1 MIRVFLLLLSC
12 IPIYLHAQWTTPCV
26 DSNRINP
33 FYQCNDP
40 SFNPV
45 CGCNNVT
52 YRNGC
57 EMTNV
62 AGVNYAASDQ
72 NGVCRND
79 FFFYHF
85 YPNPVVDRM
94 NFSMQY
100 APQEV
105 STATMQIYDIFGN
118 VVYFQLLNS
127 FSDFPTTPQSIT
139 FTNLETGL
147 YIMVIQSRG
156 VFKISKFMKHT
167 F

>member
-1 MIRVFLLLLSC
+1 MAN
-12 IPIYLHAQWTTPCV
+12 AQFDFCV

-40 SFNPV
+40 SFDPV

-62 AGVNYAASDQ
+62 AGVNFPAADQ

-79 FFFYHF
+79 FFFYYF
-85 YPNPVVDRM
+85 YPNPVIDRM
-94 NFSMQY
+94 NFVMQF
-100 APQEV
+100 ASQET
-105 STATMQIYDIFGN
+105 SPATMQIYDIYGN
-118 VVYFQLLNS
+118 VVYFQLLNNIL
-127 FSDFPTTPQSIT
+127 DFPTPPQTIT
-139 FTNLETGL
+139 FTNLETGV
-147 YIMVIQSRG
+147 YVMVIQSRG
-156 VFKISKFMKHT
+156 VFKISKFIKQT

>member
-1 MIRVFLLLLSC
+1 MIRAVLLLISC
-12 IPIYLHAQWTTPCV
+12 IPLFASAQFDLCV

-40 SFNPV
+40 SFSPV

-62 AGVNYAASDQ
+62 AGVNYTAADQ

-79 FFFYHF
+79 FFFYYF
-85 YPNPVVDRM
+85 YPNPVIDRM
-94 NFSMQY
+94 NFSMQF
-100 APQEV
+100 ASQET
-105 STATMQIYDIFGN
+105 SPATMQIYDIYGN

-127 FSDFPTTPQSIT
+127 FSDFPTTPQTIT

-147 YIMVIQSRG
+147 YLMVIQSRG
-156 VFKISKFMKHT
+156 VFKISKFIKQT